1 MSAPVLHVIACAHGT
16 HDAAGRVV
24 IDGLRADLAALLD
37 AEGPGAQVHEAYV
50 DVQSPSLDEV
60 VAALPPGEP
69 AVIVP
74 LLLSLGHHV
83 HHDIHHAA
91 AARPGTIAAAPLA
104 GAGDDVEPRLVT
116 VLAERVARAVPA
128 GEAATSDVILAAAG
142 TRAAE
147 GQAEGHAVAGGLELA
162 IWADLRVAATDAV
175 LGVFCR
181 RFGVP
186 LIDLG
191 SVRLP
196 RLIGQSRAVDLILT
210 GRPVSAEEAYAIG
223 LANRLVGRGEALEAA
238 IALAEQLAGF
248 PQTCL
253 RNDRASALEQWSLP
267 WEAATA
273 NETDRGTATLR
284 SGEARAGA
292 SRFAAGEGRGGRF
305 G

>member
-16 HDAAGRVV
+16 HDAAGRDV
-24 IDGLRADLAALLD
+24 IDGLRADLAALLA

-142 TRAAE
+142 TRAAD
-147 GQAEGHAVAGGLELA
+147 GQAQVH
-162 IWADLRVAATDAV
+162 
-175 LGVFCR
+175 
-181 RFGVP
+181 
-186 LIDLG
+186 
-191 SVRLP
+191 
-196 RLIGQSRAVDLILT
+196 
-210 GRPVSAEEAYAIG
+210 
-223 LANRLVGRGEALEAA
+223 
-238 IALAEQLAGF
+238 ALAGALARA
-248 PQTCL
+248 CL
-253 RNDRASALEQWSLP
+253 LYTSPSPR
-267 WEAATA
+267 
-273 NETDRGTATLR
+273 DRG
-284 SGEARAGA
+284 
-292 SRFAAGEGRGGRF
+292 
-305 G
+305 